1 MRSQGL
7 EIALEWAN
15 GPVFVLPAQKPAG
28 EGWRFESL
36 LHRHDGGSRVTIGWV
51 TLDVALSCRENF
63 YFILFFISN
72 ASKVTSLDFK
82 LQLNRSFEILDV
94 FRAEDIGHTAR

>member
-1 MRSQGL
+1 MSIRSFYSCRQLKGKQEVRSQGL

-28 EGWRFESL
+28 EGRRFESL

-51 TLDVALSCRENF
+51 SLDVALSCRGKKKV
-63 YFILFFISN
+63 LFQ
-72 ASKVTSLDFK
+72 TPQK
-82 LQLNRSFEILDV
+82 LQV
-94 FRAEDIGHTAR
+94 

>member
-36 LHRHDGGSRVTIGWV
+36 LHRHNGGSRVTIGWV
-51 TLDVALSCRENF
+51 TLDVALSCRE
-63 YFILFFISN
+63 IFFFLISN

-82 LQLNRSFEILDV
+82 LQLNRSFEILDE

>member
-51 TLDVALSCRENF
+51 TLDVALSCREKKKS
-63 YFILFFISN
+63 FISN

-82 LQLNRSFEILDV
+82 LQLNRSFEILDE